1 MEERANM
8 QRADD
13 QLTFVREMG
22 FPLYQGRGWIK
33 FLGIMSIA
41 QGAMAALTIVGAI
54 VAWLPIWVGILLY
67 QSATTMEKA
76 YALGDKRTFA
86 VAMGKLKTYFLIQ
99 GILTLIG
106 IIIAIFAFSLGM
118 LGMIFEAIS

>member
-1 MEERANM
+1 MEEQTNM

-13 QLTFVREMG
+13 QLTFVREIG

-33 FLGIMSIA
+33 FLGIMSIV
-41 QGAMAALTIVGAI
+41 QGVIAAFTIVGI
-54 VAWLPIWVGILLY
+54 LFAWLPIWVGILLY

-86 VAMGKLKTYFLIQ
+86 EAMGKLKTYFLIQ
-99 GILTLIG
+99 GIVTLIG

-118 LGMIFEAIS
+118 LGAIIEAIS

>member
-1 MEERANM
+1 MEEQTNM
-8 QRADD
+8 QRTDD
-13 QLTFVREMG
+13 QLTLVREMG

-33 FLGIMSIA
+33 FLGIMSIV
-41 QGAMAALTIVGAI
+41 QGVMAALTIVGAI

-99 GILTLIG
+99 GIVTLIG

-118 LGMIFEAIS
+118 LGVIFEAIS

>member
-1 MEERANM
+1 MEERTNM

-99 GILTLIG
+99 GIVTLIG
-106 IIIAIFAFSLGM
+106 IIIAIFALSLGM
-118 LGMIFEAIS
+118 LGAIFEAIS

>member
-1 MEERANM
+1 MEEQTNM
-8 QRADD
+8 QRTDD

-33 FLGIMSIA
+33 FLGIMSIV